1 MFSDAVMAFVTEV
14 AHSTVVAH
22 NTLLNTIVTHMEA
35 QIFLRKCANV
45 LTVVR
50 TSQVI
55 QTSVV
60 GQFTDSHY
68 LIAGV

>member
-1 MFSDAVMAFVTEV
+1 MAFVTEV
-14 AHSTVVAH
+14 AHSTVVTQ

-45 LTVVR
+45 FTVVR

-60 GQFTDSHY
+60 SQFTDSHY
-68 LIAGV
+68 LSFFIAGV